1 MASVR
6 KSLSLS
12 RSAPTPPPTL
22 REAASTRRVANART
36 KAASP
41 SPATARGAT
50 TDGLRDLLAAS
61 LWPMVSEAFRNVEEH
76 VEARFFQLGD
86 LQVVISR
93 APLRGGQVRS
103 DAERLVT
110 LEVWPPAGPRLL
122 VVEWS
127 GPRPYVVHRREGE
140 WLPRLIRASRQFE

>member
-6 KSLSLS
+6 KGLPPP
-12 RSAPTPPPTL
+12 RPTPRPPPTL
-22 REAASTRRVANART
+22 RNPPAQHRTFSARAKTAPALGSSTA
-36 KAASP
+36 
-41 SPATARGAT
+41 GAGS
-50 TDGLRDLLAAS
+50 DALRDLLAAS
-61 LWPMVSEAFRNVEEH
+61 LWPMVSAAFRNVEEH

-93 APLRGGQVRS
+93 APLRGGQVRA
-103 DAERLVT
+103 DAQQLVT
-110 LEVWPPAGPRLL
+110 LEVWPHAGPRLL

-127 GPRPYVVHRREGE
+127 GPRPYIVHRREGD